1 MHGCSGPAL
10 RKSSGKPSPCRYFL
24 LLSLLQLPSDDSKAS
39 LADRVLSIKTI
50 LQQMEIRC
58 LGGREIVV
66 VFFLYNHG
74 GGGIAAVPTFSN

>member
-58 LGGREIVV
+58 LGGREGLF
-66 VFFLYNHG
+66 VFFFCTTMG
-74 GGGIAAVPTFSN
+74 VGV